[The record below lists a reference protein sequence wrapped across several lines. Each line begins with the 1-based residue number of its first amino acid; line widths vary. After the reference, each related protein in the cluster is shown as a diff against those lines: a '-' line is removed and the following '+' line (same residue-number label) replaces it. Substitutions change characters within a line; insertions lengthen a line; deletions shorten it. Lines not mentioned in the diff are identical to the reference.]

1 MVAIFCVIDCPENMI
16 LLAKNNKTKYF
27 RLINEIFSLLL
38 AAIRIICF
46 LCRTKLLIS
55 IQMEKITKKEETV
68 LNLFWQ
74 NGPMF
79 VKDLLEFYS
88 EPKPH
93 INTLSTYVR
102 SLEAKGYLT
111 HRGFGGS
118 FQYYP
123 AIERQDCG
131 LMSVENIVSR
141 NFGSSYKSLVSCL
154 VHDEK
159 ITVDE
164 LKELIDL
171 IEKGAE

>member
-1 MVAIFCVIDCPENMI
+1 MV
-16 LLAKNNKTKYF
+16 
-27 RLINEIFSLLL
+27 
-38 AAIRIICF
+38 
-46 LCRTKLLIS
+46 
-55 IQMEKITKKEETV
+55 KITKKEEAV

-79 VKDLLEFYS
+79 VKDLLEFYT

-93 INTLSTYVR
+93 INTVSTFVR

-111 HRGFGGS
+111 HKERGGS

-123 AIERQDCG
+123 VISRQYYG
-131 LMSVENIVSR
+131 QKSVENIVSR